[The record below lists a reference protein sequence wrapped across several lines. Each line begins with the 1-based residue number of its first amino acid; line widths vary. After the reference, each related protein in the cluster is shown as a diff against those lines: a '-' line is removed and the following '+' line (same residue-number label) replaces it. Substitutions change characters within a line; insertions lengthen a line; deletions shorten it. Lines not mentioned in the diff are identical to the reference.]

1 MCMYLLNKL
10 IFITCLSLFTTFAY
24 ADTSN
29 DIINKLSD
37 KVSSLVENTLGGDT
51 EFSLEFPEN
60 DEVELELLK
69 FKELDSS
76 ENQNSFSQFSLHTQ
90 EVNDDTRFIL
100 NLGYGQRYISSDKS
114 MITGMNA
121 FIDYDTEGHARTSLG
136 VEAKAPILELTGNYY
151 LGLTGAETIDGTKE
165 KVLDGYELNLSS
177 QLPFMPWTRIHVQNY
192 DFEKDKASENTGG
205 NLVSLEMNLSPSIQF
220 EASRNFIDTTGVDD
234 ENSFKIMYYNPPRNK
249 TSLQDGFLSASAFE
263 KGDVETKMKDKV
275 KRRNAMTIEVQG
287 AVVLTCT
294 GGGCK

>member
-1 MCMYLLNKL
+1 MYLLNKL

-37 KVSSLVENTLGGDT
+37 KVSSFVENTLGGDT

-76 ENQNSFSQFSLHTQ
+76 ENQNSFSQLSLHTQ

-151 LGLTGAETIDGTKE
+151 LGLSGVETIDGTKE

-177 QLPFMPWTRIHVQNY
+177 QLPFMPWTRINVQNY
-192 DFEKDKASENTGG
+192 DFEKDKPSENTGG

-263 KGDVETKMKDKV
+263 KGDVEAKMKDKV
-275 KRRNAMTIEVQG
+275 RRRNAMTIEVQG
-287 AVVLTCT
+287 AVVLTCS

>member
-1 MCMYLLNKL
+1 MYLLNKL

-37 KVSSLVENTLGGDT
+37 KVSSFVENTLGGDT

-151 LGLTGAETIDGTKE
+151 LGLSGVETIDGTKE

-177 QLPFMPWTRIHVQNY
+177 QLPFMPWTRINVQNY

-205 NLVSLEMNLSPSIQF
+205 NLVSLEMNLSQSIQF

-263 KGDVETKMKDKV
+263 KGDVEAKMKDKV
-275 KRRNAMTIEVQG
+275 RRRNAMTIEVQG
-287 AVVLTCT
+287 AVVLT
-294 GGGCK
+294 KQ

>member
-1 MCMYLLNKL
+1 MYLLNKF
-10 IFITCLSLFTTFAY
+10 IFTTCLYLFTTFAY

-37 KVSSLVENTLGGDT
+37 KVSSFVENTLGGDT

-151 LGLTGAETIDGTKE
+151 LGLSGVETIDGTKE

-177 QLPFMPWTRIHVQNY
+177 QLPFMPWTRINVQNY
-192 DFEKDKASENTGG
+192 DFKKDKASENTGG

-263 KGDVETKMKDKV
+263 KGDVEAKMKDKV
-275 KRRNAMTIEVQG
+275 RRRNAMTIEVQG
-287 AVVLTCT
+287 AVVLT
-294 GGGCK
+294 KQ

>member
-1 MCMYLLNKL
+1 MYLLNKF
-10 IFITCLSLFTTFAY
+10 IFITCLYLFTTFAY

-37 KVSSLVENTLGGDT
+37 KVSSFVENTLGGDT

-151 LGLTGAETIDGTKE
+151 LGLSGAETIDGTKE

-177 QLPFMPWTRIHVQNY
+177 QLPYMPWTRINIQNY

-220 EASRNFIDTTGVDD
+220 EASRNFIDTSGVED

-263 KGDVETKMKDKV
+263 KGDVEAKMKDKV
-275 KRRNAMTIEVQG
+275 RRRNAMTIEVQG
-287 AVVLTCT
+287 AVVLT
-294 GGGCK
+294 KQ

>member
-1 MCMYLLNKL
+1 MYLLNKL

-37 KVSSLVENTLGGDT
+37 KVSSFVENTLGGDT

-114 MITGMNA
+114 MITGINA
-121 FIDYDTEGHARTSLG
+121 FVDYDTEGHARTSLG

-151 LGLTGAETIDGTKE
+151 LGLSGAETIDGTKE

-177 QLPFMPWTRIHVQNY
+177 QLPFMPWTRINVQNY

-287 AVVLTCT
+287 SVVLTCA

>member
-1 MCMYLLNKL
+1 MLMYKLNKFV
-10 IFITCLSLFTTFAY
+10 FITCLSLFTTFAY

-37 KVSSLVENTLGGDT
+37 KVSSFVENTLGGDT

-151 LGLTGAETIDGTKE
+151 LGLSGVETIDGTKE

-177 QLPFMPWTRIHVQNY
+177 QLPYMPWTRINIQNY

-220 EASRNFIDTTGVDD
+220 EASRNFIDTSGVED

-263 KGDVETKMKDKV
+263 KGDVEAKMKDKV
-275 KRRNAMTIEVQG
+275 RRRNAMTIEVQG
-287 AVVLTCT
+287 AVVLT
-294 GGGCK
+294 KQ

>member
-1 MCMYLLNKL
+1 MYLLNKL
-10 IFITCLSLFTTFAY
+10 IFIICLSLFTTFVY
-24 ADTSN
+24 ADTRN
-29 DIINKLSD
+29 DIINKFSD
-37 KVSSLVENTLGGDT
+37 KVSSFVENTLGGDT

-151 LGLTGAETIDGTKE
+151 LGLSGVETIDGTKE

-177 QLPFMPWTRIHVQNY
+177 QLPYMPWTRINIQNY

-263 KGDVETKMKDKV
+263 KGDVEAKMKDKV
-275 KRRNAMTIEVQG
+275 RRRNAMTIEVQG
-287 AVVLTCT
+287 AVVLT
-294 GGGCK
+294 KQ

>member
-1 MCMYLLNKL
+1 MYLLNKF
-10 IFITCLSLFTTFAY
+10 IFITCLYLFTTFAY

-37 KVSSLVENTLGGDT
+37 KVSSFVENTLGGDT

-151 LGLTGAETIDGTKE
+151 LGLSGVETIDGTKE

-177 QLPFMPWTRIHVQNY
+177 QLPYMPWTRINIQNY

-263 KGDVETKMKDKV
+263 KGDVEAKMKDKV
-275 KRRNAMTIEVQG
+275 RRRNAMTIEVQG
-287 AVVLTCT
+287 AVVLTCS

>member
-1 MCMYLLNKL
+1 MYLLNKL
-10 IFITCLSLFTTFAY
+10 IFVTCLSLFTTFAY

-37 KVSSLVENTLGGDT
+37 KVSSFVENTLGGDT

-76 ENQNSFSQFSLHTQ
+76 ENQNSFSQLSLHTQ

-114 MITGMNA
+114 MITGINA
-121 FIDYDTEGHARTSLG
+121 FVDYDTEGHARTSLG

-151 LGLTGAETIDGTKE
+151 LGLSGVETIDGTKE

-177 QLPFMPWTRIHVQNY
+177 QLPFMPWTRINIQNY
-192 DFEKDKASENTGG
+192 DFEKDKASDNTGG

-220 EASRNFIDTTGVDD
+220 EASRNFIDTNGVED

-263 KGDVETKMKDKV
+263 KGDVEAKMKDKV
-275 KRRNAMTIEVQG
+275 RRRNAMTIEVQG
-287 AVVLTCT
+287 AVVLTCS

>member
-1 MCMYLLNKL
+1 MYLLNKL

-37 KVSSLVENTLGGDT
+37 KVSSFVENTLGGDT

-151 LGLTGAETIDGTKE
+151 LGLSGAETIDGTKE

-177 QLPFMPWTRIHVQNY
+177 QLPFMPWTRVNVQNY
-192 DFEKDKASENTGG
+192 DFKKDKASENTGG

-249 TSLQDGFLSASAFE
+249 TSLQDGFISSNAFE
-263 KGDVETKMKDKV
+263 KGNLETKMKDKV
-275 KRRNAMTIEVQG
+275 RRRNAMTIEVQG
-287 AVVLTCT
+287 AVIIT
-294 GGGCK
+294 KQ

>member
-1 MCMYLLNKL
+1 MYLLNKL

-37 KVSSLVENTLGGDT
+37 KVSSFVENTLGGDT

-76 ENQNSFSQFSLHTQ
+76 ENQNSFSQLSLHTQ

-114 MITGMNA
+114 MITGINA
-121 FIDYDTEGHARTSLG
+121 FIPVIIDLSGD
-136 VEAKAPILELTGNYY
+136 IY
-151 LGLTGAETIDGTKE
+151 LW
-165 KVLDGYELNLSS
+165 
-177 QLPFMPWTRIHVQNY
+177 P
-192 DFEKDKASENTGG
+192 
-205 NLVSLEMNLSPSIQF
+205 
-220 EASRNFIDTTGVDD
+220 
-234 ENSFKIMYYNPPRNK
+234 
-249 TSLQDGFLSASAFE
+249 
-263 KGDVETKMKDKV
+263 
-275 KRRNAMTIEVQG
+275 
-287 AVVLTCT
+287 
-294 GGGCK
+294 

>member
-1 MCMYLLNKL
+1 MFLLKK
-10 IFITCLSLFTTFAY
+10 ISIIICLSLFTTFAY
-24 ADTSN
+24 ADAAN
-29 DIINKLSD
+29 DILNRLSE
-37 KVSSLVENTLGGDT
+37 KISSIVENTLGGDS
-51 EFSLEFPEN
+51 EFSLEFPE
-60 DEVELELLK
+60 DDDVELEILK

-76 ENQNSFSQFSLHTQ
+76 DGKNSFSQISLHTQ

-151 LGLTGAETIDGTKE
+151 LGLSGVEKIDGTNE

-177 QLPFMPWTRIHVQNY
+177 QLPYMPWTRINIQNY

-205 NLVSLEMNLSPSIQF
+205 NLVSLELNLSPSIQI
-220 EASRNFIDTTGVDD
+220 EASRNFIDTTGVED
-234 ENSFKIMYYNPPRNK
+234 EENFKIVYYNPPRNK
-249 TSLQDGFLSASAFE
+249 SSLQDGFLSSTAFE
-263 KGDVETKMKDKV
+263 KGDVEAKMKDKV
-275 KRRNAMTIEVQG
+275 RRRNAMTIEVQG
-287 AVVLTCT
+287 AVILT
-294 GGGCK
+294 KQ

>member
-1 MCMYLLNKL
+1 MYLLNKL

-37 KVSSLVENTLGGDT
+37 KVSSFVENTLGGDT

-76 ENQNSFSQFSLHTQ
+76 ENQNSFSQLSLHTQ

-114 MITGMNA
+114 MITGING

-136 VEAKAPILELTGNYY
+136 FEAKAPILELTGNYY
-151 LGLTGAETIDGTKE
+151 LGLSGVETIDGTKE
-165 KVLDGYELNLSS
+165 KVLDGYEINLSS
-177 QLPFMPWTRIHVQNY
+177 QLPFMPWTRINIQNY
-192 DFEKDKASENTGG
+192 EFEKDRASENTGG
-205 NLVSLEMNLSPSIQF
+205 NQVSLEMNLSPSIQF
-220 EASRNFIDTTGVDD
+220 EASRNFIDTNGVED

-263 KGDVETKMKDKV
+263 KGDVEAKMKDKV
-275 KRRNAMTIEVQG
+275 RRRNAMTIEVQG
-287 AVVLTCT
+287 AVVLT
-294 GGGCK
+294 KQ

>member
-1 MCMYLLNKL
+1 MYLLNKL

-37 KVSSLVENTLGGDT
+37 KVSSFVENTLGGDT

-177 QLPFMPWTRIHVQNY
+177 QLPFMPWTRINIQNY
-192 DFEKDKASENTGG
+192 DFEKDKASDNTGG

-220 EASRNFIDTTGVDD
+220 EASRNFIDTNGVED

-263 KGDVETKMKDKV
+263 KGDVEAKMKDKV
-275 KRRNAMTIEVQG
+275 RRRNAMTIEVQG
-287 AVVLTCT
+287 AVVLTCS

>member
-1 MCMYLLNKL
+1 MYLLNKL

-37 KVSSLVENTLGGDT
+37 KVSSFVENTLGGDT

-114 MITGMNA
+114 MITGINA
-121 FIDYDTEGHARTSLG
+121 FVDYDTEGHARTSLG

-151 LGLTGAETIDGTKE
+151 LGLSGVETIDGTKE

-177 QLPFMPWTRIHVQNY
+177 QLPFMPWTRINVQNY

-220 EASRNFIDTTGVDD
+220 EASRNFIDTNGVED

-263 KGDVETKMKDKV
+263 KGDVEAKMKDKV
-275 KRRNAMTIEVQG
+275 RRRNAMTIEVQG
-287 AVVLTCT
+287 AVVLTCS

>member
-1 MCMYLLNKL
+1 MYLLNKL
-10 IFITCLSLFTTFAY
+10 IFIICLSLFTTFAY
-24 ADTSN
+24 ADTRN

-37 KVSSLVENTLGGDT
+37 KVSSFVENTLGGDT
-51 EFSLEFPEN
+51 EFSLEFPE
-60 DEVELELLK
+60 DDDVELEILK

-90 EVNDDTRFIL
+90 EVNDDSRFIL

-114 MITGMNA
+114 MITGINA
-121 FIDYDTEGHARTSLG
+121 FVDYDTEGHARTSLG

-151 LGLTGAETIDGTKE
+151 LGLSGVETIDGTKE

-177 QLPFMPWTRIHVQNY
+177 QLPFMPWTRINIQNY
-192 DFEKDKASENTGG
+192 DFEKDKASDNTGG

-220 EASRNFIDTTGVDD
+220 EASRNFIDTNGVED

-287 AVVLTCT
+287 AVVLTCS

>member
-1 MCMYLLNKL
+1 MYLLNKL

-37 KVSSLVENTLGGDT
+37 KVSSFVENTLGGDT

-60 DEVELELLK
+60 GEVNLELLK

-114 MITGMNA
+114 MITGINA
-121 FIDYDTEGHARTSLG
+121 FVDYDTEGHARTSLG

-151 LGLTGAETIDGTKE
+151 LGLSGVEKIDGTKE

-177 QLPFMPWTRIHVQNY
+177 QLPYMPWTRINIQNY

-220 EASRNFIDTTGVDD
+220 AASRNFIDTTGVDD

-249 TSLQDGFLSASAFE
+249 TSLQDGFISSNAFE
-263 KGDVETKMKDKV
+263 KGNVETKLKDKV
-275 KRRNAMTIEVQG
+275 RRRNAMTIEVQG
-287 AVVLTCT
+287 AVVIT
-294 GGGCK
+294 KQ

>member
-1 MCMYLLNKL
+1 MYLLNKF
-10 IFITCLSLFTTFAY
+10 IFITCLYLFTTFAY

-37 KVSSLVENTLGGDT
+37 KVSSFVENTLGGDT
-51 EFSLEFPEN
+51 EFSLEFPED

-76 ENQNSFSQFSLHTQ
+76 ENQNSFSQLSLHTQ

-151 LGLTGAETIDGTKE
+151 LGMSGVEKIDGTNE

-177 QLPFMPWTRIHVQNY
+177 QLPYMPWTRINIQNY

-220 EASRNFIDTTGVDD
+220 EASRNFIDTSGVED

-263 KGDVETKMKDKV
+263 KGDVEAKMKDKV
-275 KRRNAMTIEVQG
+275 RRRNAMTIEVQG
-287 AVVLTCT
+287 AVILT
-294 GGGCK
+294 KQ

>member
-1 MCMYLLNKL
+1 MFLLKKFS
-10 IFITCLSLFTTFAY
+10 IIICLSLFTTFAY
-24 ADTSN
+24 ADAAN
-29 DIINKLSD
+29 DILNKLSE
-37 KVSSLVENTLGGDT
+37 KISSIVENTLGGDS
-51 EFSLEFPEN
+51 EFSLEFPE
-60 DEVELELLK
+60 DDDVELEILK

-76 ENQNSFSQFSLHTQ
+76 DSKNSFSQISLHTQ

-151 LGLTGAETIDGTKE
+151 LGLSGVEKIDGTNE

-177 QLPFMPWTRIHVQNY
+177 QLPYMPWTRINIQNY

-205 NLVSLEMNLSPSIQF
+205 NLVSLELNLSPSIQI
-220 EASRNFIDTTGVDD
+220 EASRNFIDTTGVED
-234 ENSFKIMYYNPPRNK
+234 EENFKIVYYNPPRNK
-249 TSLQDGFLSASAFE
+249 SSLQDGFLSSTAFE
-263 KGDVETKMKDKV
+263 KGNVEAKMKDKV
-275 KRRNAMTIEVQG
+275 RRRNAMTIEVQG
-287 AVVLTCT
+287 AVILT
-294 GGGCK
+294 KQ

>member
-1 MCMYLLNKL
+1 MYLLNKF
-10 IFITCLSLFTTFAY
+10 IFITCLYLFTTFAY

-37 KVSSLVENTLGGDT
+37 KVSSFVENTLGGDT

-151 LGLTGAETIDGTKE
+151 LGLSGVETIDGTKE

-177 QLPFMPWTRIHVQNY
+177 QLPYMPWTRINIQNY

-220 EASRNFIDTTGVDD
+220 EASRNFIDTSGVED

-263 KGDVETKMKDKV
+263 KGDVEAKMKDKV
-275 KRRNAMTIEVQG
+275 RRRNAMTIEVQG
-287 AVVLTCT
+287 AVVLT
-294 GGGCK
+294 KQ

>member
-1 MCMYLLNKL
+1 MYLLNKF
-10 IFITCLSLFTTFAY
+10 IFITCLYLFTTFAY

-37 KVSSLVENTLGGDT
+37 KVSSFVENTLGGDT

-151 LGLTGAETIDGTKE
+151 LGLSGVEKIDGIKE

-177 QLPFMPWTRIHVQNY
+177 QLPYMPWTRINIQNY
-192 DFEKDKASENTGG
+192 EFEKDRASENTGG
-205 NLVSLEMNLSPSIQF
+205 NQVSLEMNLSPSIQF
-220 EASRNFIDTTGVDD
+220 EASRNFIDTNGVED

-249 TSLQDGFLSASAFE
+249 TSLHDGLLSASAFE
-263 KGDVETKMKDKV
+263 KGDVEAKMKDKV
-275 KRRNAMTIEVQG
+275 RRRNAMTIEVQG
-287 AVVLTCT
+287 AVVLT
-294 GGGCK
+294 KQ

>member
-1 MCMYLLNKL
+1 MYLLNKL

-37 KVSSLVENTLGGDT
+37 KVSSFVENTLGGDT

-60 DEVELELLK
+60 GEVNLELLK

-151 LGLTGAETIDGTKE
+151 LGLSGVETIDGTKE

-177 QLPFMPWTRIHVQNY
+177 QLPYMPWTRINIQNY

-220 EASRNFIDTTGVDD
+220 EASRNFIDTSGVED

-263 KGDVETKMKDKV
+263 KGDVEAKMKDKV
-275 KRRNAMTIEVQG
+275 RRRNAMTIEVQG
-287 AVVLTCT
+287 AVVLT
-294 GGGCK
+294 KQ

>member
-1 MCMYLLNKL
+1 MYSLNKL

-37 KVSSLVENTLGGDT
+37 KVSSFVENTLGGDT

-151 LGLTGAETIDGTKE
+151 LGLSGAETIDGTKE

-177 QLPFMPWTRIHVQNY
+177 QLPFMPWTRINVQNY
-192 DFEKDKASENTGG
+192 DFKKDKASENTGG

-263 KGDVETKMKDKV
+263 KGDVEIKMKDKV
-275 KRRNAMTIEVQG
+275 RRRNAMTIEVQG
-287 AVVLTCT
+287 AVILT
-294 GGGCK
+294 KQ

>member
-1 MCMYLLNKL
+1 MYLLNKL

-37 KVSSLVENTLGGDT
+37 KVSSFVENTLGGDT

-177 QLPFMPWTRIHVQNY
+177 QLPFMPWTRINIQNY

-220 EASRNFIDTTGVDD
+220 EASRNFIDTSGVED

-263 KGDVETKMKDKV
+263 KGDVEIKMKDKV
-275 KRRNAMTIEVQG
+275 RRRNAMTIEVQG
-287 AVVLTCT
+287 SVVLTCT
-294 GGGCK
+294 GNNCK

>member
-1 MCMYLLNKL
+1 MYLLNKL

-37 KVSSLVENTLGGDT
+37 KVSSFVENTLGGDT

-76 ENQNSFSQFSLHTQ
+76 ENQNSFSQLSLHTQ

-136 VEAKAPILELTGNYY
+136 FEAKAPILELTGNYY
-151 LGLTGAETIDGTKE
+151 LGLSGVETIDGTKE

-177 QLPFMPWTRIHVQNY
+177 QLPFMPWTRINVQNY
-192 DFEKDKASENTGG
+192 DFKKDKASENTGG

-263 KGDVETKMKDKV
+263 KGDVEAKMKDKV
-275 KRRNAMTIEVQG
+275 RRRNAMTIEVQG
-287 AVVLTCT
+287 AVVLT
-294 GGGCK
+294 KQ

>member
-1 MCMYLLNKL
+1 MYLLNKF
-10 IFITCLSLFTTFAY
+10 IFITCLYLFTTFAY

-37 KVSSLVENTLGGDT
+37 KVSSFVENTLGGDT

-76 ENQNSFSQFSLHTQ
+76 NTQNSFSQLSLHTQ
-90 EVNDDTRFIL
+90 EVNDDTRLIL

-114 MITGMNA
+114 MITGING
-121 FIDYDTEGHARTSLG
+121 FIDYDIEGHARTSLG

-151 LGLTGAETIDGTKE
+151 LGMSGVETIDGTKE
-165 KVLDGYELNLSS
+165 KVLDGYEINLSS
-177 QLPFMPWTRIHVQNY
+177 QLPYMPWTRINVQNY
-192 DFEKDKASENTGG
+192 DFEKDKASDNTGG

-220 EASRNFIDTTGVDD
+220 EASRNFIDTNGVED

-263 KGDVETKMKDKV
+263 KGDVEAKMRDKV
-275 KRRNAMTIEVQG
+275 RRRNAMTIEVQG
-287 AVVLTCT
+287 AVVLTCS

>member
-1 MCMYLLNKL
+1 MNFLKKL
-10 IFITCLSLFTTFAY
+10 IFITFLSLFTTFSY
-24 ADTSN
+24 GDTAN
-29 DIINKLSD
+29 DIINRLTD
-37 KVSSLVENTLGGDT
+37 KISSIVENTLGGDT

-60 DEVELELLK
+60 GEVNLELLK

-151 LGLTGAETIDGTKE
+151 LGLSGVETINGVKE

-177 QLPFMPWTRIHVQNY
+177 QLPYMPWTRINIQNY
-192 DFEKDKASENTGG
+192 DFEKDKASENTDG

-220 EASRNFIDTTGVDD
+220 EASRNFIDTSGVED

-275 KRRNAMTIEVQG
+275 KRRNALTIEVQG
-287 AVVLTCT
+287 SVVLTCA